1 MSLHILIYSCKSYL
15 INIRLVDLMGRKV
28 KGWAIWI
35 TGLPGS
41 GKSIVAHKLWK
52 VLSKMGVDSQIIS
65 SDALRR
71 FLTPKPTYSEE
82 EREIVYRAIAY
93 IAKTL
98 TDNGVNVIID
108 ATGNRRR
115 YRAMCRR
122 MIDKFFEVYLRC
134 PLEVCIRREMARKE
148 RFYAPRDIY
157 GKAMRGMSTTVPGFG
172 VPYEPPRRPEVL
184 IESDR
189 QKPNEIVETVIGKL
203 SNVLCKP

>member
-1 MSLHILIYSCKSYL
+1 MIGL
-15 INIRLVDLMGRKV
+15 RGRKV

-41 GKSIVAHKLWK
+41 GKSIVANKLWK
-52 VLSKMGVDSQIIS
+52 VLFRMGVNSQIIS

-82 EREIVYRAIAY
+82 EREMVYGAIAY

-134 PLEVCIRREMARKE
+134 PLEVCIQREMARKE
-148 RFYAPRDIY
+148 RFYAPRNIY
-157 GKAMRGMSTTVPGFG
+157 GKAMRGESTTVPGFG
-172 VPYEPPRRPEVL
+172 VPYEAPRRPEVL

-189 QKPNEIVETVIGKL
+189 QKPDEIVETIIGKL
-203 SNVLCKP
+203 SNVLRRT